1 MLDASGVAMQWHNRP
16 SFLRKKFCL
25 DTLYTINLSLTT
37 VGVQLWLLE
46 PMKSLTQTQNAEN
59 SSNI

>member
-1 MLDASGVAMQWHNRP
+1 MQWHSRP